1 MELQHSCQGEKRGV
15 RMDTERLK
23 TIPFFCDFSTSDLEQ
38 ASQFIRIKTYNRNAI
53 IFMEGEAG
61 NDLYIVLSG
70 IVEINRYENGKKFV
84 LTAIKEGDFFGEMSL
99 FGNGEVRSANAEA
112 CEKSELLV
120 IKRLDLKNFLESNPS
135 ANFKIVS
142 GLIKRLRRTND
153 LIYDI
158 TFLDVRSRIYK
169 QLLRLAEEHGI
180 KLEQAI
186 MINMRL
192 THQLIADMVGCTR
205 EMVSKVLGELQEAH
219 IIDISKKRI
228 IIKDRLLRYHLSS

>member
-1 MELQHSCQGEKRGV
+1 
-15 RMDTERLK
+15 MDTDRLRK
-23 TIPFFCDFSTSDLEQ
+23 IPLFSDVSTSDLEQ
-38 ASQFIRIKTYNRNAI
+38 ASQFMRFKTYNRNAF
-53 IFMEGEAG
+53 IFMEGKAG

-70 IVEINRYENGKKFV
+70 IVEINRYENGRKFV

-99 FGNGEVRSANAEA
+99 FGSGEARSANAEA
-112 CEKSELLV
+112 SEKTELVV
-120 IKRLDLKNFLESNPS
+120 IQRTDLKNFLESNPS
-135 ANFKIVS
+135 INFKIVTV
-142 GLIKRLRRTND
+142 LIKRLRRTND

-158 TFLDVRSRIYK
+158 TFLDVRTRIYK

-186 MINMRL
+186 LINMRL

-205 EMVSKVLGELQEAH
+205 EMVSKVLGELQKAD

-228 IIKDRLLRYHLSS
+228 IVKDRLLRYHLSS

>member
-1 MELQHSCQGEKRGV
+1 
-15 RMDTERLK
+15 MDTERLK
-23 TIPFFCDFSTSDLEQ
+23 IIPFFSEFTTSDLEQ
-38 ASQFIRIKTYNRNAI
+38 ASQFIRVKTYNRNSI
-53 IFMEGEAG
+53 IFMEGDAG

-99 FGNGEVRSANAEA
+99 FGDEEVRSANAEA
-112 CEKSELLV
+112 SEKSELLI
-120 IKRLDLKNFLESNPS
+120 IKRADLKKYLESNPS
-135 ANFKIVS
+135 VNFKIVS
-142 GLIKRLRRTND
+142 ALIKRLRRTNE

-180 KLEQAI
+180 KLEQST
-186 MINMRL
+186 MIDMRL

-205 EMVSKVLGELQEAH
+205 EMVSKVLGELQEAD
-219 IIDISKKRI
+219 IIDTSKKRMI
-228 IIKDRLLRYHLSS
+228 VNDRLLRYHLSS